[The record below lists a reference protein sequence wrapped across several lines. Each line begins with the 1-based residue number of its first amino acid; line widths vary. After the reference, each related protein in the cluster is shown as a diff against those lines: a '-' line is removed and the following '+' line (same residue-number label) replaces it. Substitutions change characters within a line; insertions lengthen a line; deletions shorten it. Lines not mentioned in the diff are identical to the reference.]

1 MLSYKVPVLHRK
13 QYSAIWRELKLFK
26 MYISKPVTIT
36 KNVLKVKITCKERI
50 YNGNVQN
57 MQFKSR
63 KAGKKNRKY
72 RGEMQRIEDK

>member
-1 MLSYKVPVLHRK
+1 
-13 QYSAIWRELKLFK
+13 